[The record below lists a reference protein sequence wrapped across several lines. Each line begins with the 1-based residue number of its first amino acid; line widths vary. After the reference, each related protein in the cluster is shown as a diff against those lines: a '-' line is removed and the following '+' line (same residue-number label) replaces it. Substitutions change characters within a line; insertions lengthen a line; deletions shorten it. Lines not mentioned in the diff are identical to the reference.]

1 MEQLPLGV
9 QLRPASTMAGFYVGP
24 NGALVAALEARAT
37 TAALPPLLLW
47 STPGLGRSHL
57 LQGSCARAT
66 QEGRRAGY
74 LPLAEPWPDP
84 AMLAGL
90 EQLDLLCLDDF
101 DRVIGQSAW
110 ESALFRLYN
119 DIAERGGN
127 LVLSASAAPAGLD
140 VHLADLASR
149 LSACVVFQL
158 RSLEDLEQ
166 GVALKGRARSL
177 GVELPDETLQYLQR
191 RLPRE
196 LSALCDAL
204 DRLDAASLS
213 HQRRLTVPFVRSVLE
228 LSGD

>member
-1 MEQLPLGV
+1 
-9 QLRPASTMAGFYVGP
+9 
-24 NGALVAALEARAT
+24 
-37 TAALPPLLLW
+37 
-47 STPGLGRSHL
+47 
-57 LQGSCARAT
+57 
-66 QEGRRAGY
+66 
-74 LPLAEPWPDP
+74 DP